1 MIIITERT
9 ATVEITTHASRK
21 VLGEFF
27 FLAFIVQFISI
38 SVQGHYMYKC
48 EGGAG
53 SGALY
58 YYQET

>member
-27 FLAFIVQFISI
+27 LAFIVQII
-38 SVQGHYMYKC
+38 LMSVQGHYMYKC